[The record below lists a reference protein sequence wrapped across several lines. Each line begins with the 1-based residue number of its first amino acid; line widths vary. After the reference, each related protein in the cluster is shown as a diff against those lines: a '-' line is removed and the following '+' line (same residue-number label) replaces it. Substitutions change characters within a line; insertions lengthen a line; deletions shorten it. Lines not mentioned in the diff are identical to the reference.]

1 MEIEE
6 KDKAQLHTRLQGVY
20 RKALVRMRFFSEIW
34 YVVSIAIGHLRELC
48 VVRYMAY
55 VWYMN
60 LSNDTSLPEQKRKDR
75 KDEALNILKSG
86 IQANPSRYV

>member
-34 YVVSIAIGHLRELC
+34 YVVSIAIGRLRELC

-75 KDEALNILKSG
+75 RDEALNILKSG